1 MKDLKKIIVI
11 LALSITASIVH
22 ASPAWSVDASGFSN
36 TMTITGIV
44 TIAGTELSSPND
56 MVGAFVGTECRGLAH
71 LLPSA
76 ILGHSYAY
84 LVIYSNEKAE
94 TVQFKVFRSS
104 TDSIITLA
112 NSYTFVSDASVGT
125 QAKPYIFS
133 ETAVNGSAIEAISF
147 GVKDEEIT
155 IDKSL
160 KTVAIT
166 FPEGTDL
173 TSVTQDITTSAGSVA
188 TVNGDVVS
196 ASTTL
201 DLTKPITIIVT
212 AQDGTTSNWTIE
224 AKLKT
229 GIAELENGYD
239 VRVLPN
245 GTVRFVGFPETATYS
260 IYSLT
265 GQCILESKTILEN
278 FDFGSIVKQ
287 PFVITVTNTNSL
299 LLSKIIVEY

>member
-1 MKDLKKIIVI
+1 MKDLKKIVVI
-11 LALSITASIVH
+11 LALSLTASIVQ
-22 ASPAWSVDASGFSN
+22 ALPAWTVDASAFSN

-44 TIAGTELSSPND
+44 TIAGTELNSAND
-56 MVGAFVGTECRGLAH
+56 MVGAFVGTECRGVAH
-71 LLPSA
+71 LLPSTV
-76 ILGHSYAY
+76 LGHSYAY

-94 TVQFKVFRSS
+94 TVHFKVFQSS

-112 NSYTFVSDASVGT
+112 NSYMFVSDASVGT

-133 ETAVNGSAIEAISF
+133 ETAVNGSAIETIRF

-166 FPEGTDL
+166 FPDGTDL
-173 TSVTQDITTSAGSVA
+173 TSVTSTITTSAGSLA
-188 TVNGDVVS
+188 TVNGDVINT
-196 ASTTL
+196 STTF
-201 DLTKPITIIVT
+201 DLTKPMTIIVT

-229 GIAELENGYD
+229 GIAELENAYD

-245 GTVRFVGFPETATYS
+245 GTVRFVGFPETAIYS
-260 IYSLT
+260 IYTLT
-265 GQCILESKTILEN
+265 GQCIVESKTILEN

-287 PFVITVTNTNSL
+287 PLVITVRNTNRL
-299 LLSKIIVEY
+299 LLSKIIITK